1 MFRDVTTLM
10 QDSSGFALCLDLMAE
25 YCRELSIDKVVGTE
39 ARGFIFAAPLAYML
53 GVGFVPVRK
62 PNKLPG
68 ESISQSYE
76 LEYGSD
82 QLEIHIDA
90 IEPGERVLI
99 VDDLLATGGTV
110 LATAELVRQLGGI
123 VEHASFI
130 VSLPDLGGENR
141 LVDSSI
147 KCFSLCQ
154 FDGD

>member
-10 QDSSGFALCLDLMAE
+10 QDSSGFAMCLDLLAE
-25 YCRELSIDKVVGTE
+25 YCRELPIDKIVGTE

-53 GVGFVPVRK
+53 GVGFIPVRK

-82 QLEIHIDA
+82 NLEIHIDA

-130 VSLPDLGGENR
+130 VSLPDLGGETK

-147 KCFSLCQ
+147 KSFSLCQ